1 MSHCNQSGQYWVE
14 AREVKT
20 HFVIEANQVELPS
33 MLSMNA
39 KSRENLIL

>member
-14 AREVKT
+14 ARVVKT
-20 HFVIEANQVELPS
+20 HFVIEANQVELS
-33 MLSMNA
+33 STLSMNA